1 MPEKQPIPENSTVL
15 SHRLCDILQQ
25 APAEKFTISDLMEYF
40 QIPEKVKGK
49 KRELYKGLRI
59 DVYKRIRTAITTLEK
74 AEKITLE
81 FKKASGSKRSRTI
94 YIKYK
99 PQNPPTNA

>member
-1 MPEKQPIPENSTVL
+1 MPEKQPIPDNAAVL

-25 APAEKFTISDLMEYF
+25 NESEKFTISDLMDYF
-40 QIPEKVKGK
+40 LIPEKVRGK
-49 KRELYKGLRI
+49 KKEVYTGLRI
-59 DVYKRIRTAITTLEK
+59 DFYKRVRTAVATLEK

-81 FKKASGSKRSRTI
+81 FKKTGGSKRSRTI

-99 PQNPPTNA
+99 PQNPTTNA